1 MMLRLNKRFPSWL
14 IVIGKGSIADSC
26 YSNLP
31 WFYLFFFFIF
41 LCQWDFIKKSQ
52 VVWSSL
58 HSFTGECPSFPA
70 FCLWHGHCTVAD
82 WLKDTLIR
90 SLSIWHVFSKESSL
104 FFFLPGS
111 EKRALPPSSLITL
124 FALVARFPDSR
135 QRDGAWDDCC
145 HHLLTCQGLTAPARR
160 KLLCSSDPFPC
171 RIAVHLCNF
180 TDNSCTF
187 AVIASFYLNTKT
199 SSKAKDDDISA
210 C

>member
-104 FFFLPGS
+104 FFFCQGVKKGPCPL
-111 EKRALPPSSLITL
+111 L
-124 FALVARFPDSR
+124 
-135 QRDGAWDDCC
+135 
-145 HHLLTCQGLTAPARR
+145 HLLHSLPLLHASLTVGRGMVREMIAATTCWP
-160 KLLCSSDPFPC
+160 
-171 RIAVHLCNF
+171 
-180 TDNSCTF
+180 
-187 AVIASFYLNTKT
+187 
-199 SSKAKDDDISA
+199 AKDWRHQLGESSCAALILFLVVLPYICA
-210 C
+210 TLQIILARLL

>member
-104 FFFLPGS
+104 FFFFAREWKKGPAPFFTYYTLCPCCTLPWQSAEGWCV
-111 EKRALPPSSLITL
+111 RWLLPPPADLPRI
-124 FALVARFPDSR
+124 
-135 QRDGAWDDCC
+135 DG
-145 HHLLTCQGLTAPARR
+145 
-160 KLLCSSDPFPC
+160 
-171 RIAVHLCNF
+171 
-180 TDNSCTF
+180 
-187 AVIASFYLNTKT
+187 T
-199 SSKAKDDDISA
+199 S
-210 C
+210 